1 MIVRNRPSLI
11 KLFFILRGSVIQR
24 IFPQVLFV
32 FALSAFV
39 VWAHR
44 VDPGLVPSV
53 NSGPFALLG
62 IALSVFLGFRNNA
75 CYDRWWEARKDW
87 GQLIFAARDLARQT
101 LVLVQADSVSAKDD
115 ARQRLLNI
123 AIAFAHALVCHLRP
137 GSDASKALA
146 RLPADLAPGYRA
158 SRNGPDYL
166 LREMGR
172 DLAELRASG
181 TISDVQWVLLDG
193 TVGRMSAMLAAC
205 ERIRNTPV
213 PFGYT
218 LLLHRTAYLF
228 CFLLPFG
235 FADALGWAT
244 PFVTALVAYTFFGL
258 DALGDELEEPFGVL
272 PNDLPIVALADII
285 EINLREALG
294 ETDLPPLP
302 QPKDYILM

>member
-1 MIVRNRPSLI
+1 MIVRDRPSLL

-32 FALSAFV
+32 FGLSAFV

-44 VDPGLVPSV
+44 ADPGIVPSV

-87 GQLIFAARDLARQT
+87 GQLIFTSRDLARQT
-101 LVLVQADSVSAKDD
+101 LVLGEAK
-115 ARQRLLNI
+115 ASENETRQRLLNI
-123 AIAFAHALVCHLRP
+123 AIAFAHALVGHLRP
-137 GSDASKALA
+137 GTHAGRALA
-146 RLPADLAPGYRA
+146 RLPEDLAPGYKA
-158 SRNGPDYL
+158 SRNAPDYL

-172 DLAELRASG
+172 DLAGLRGSG
-181 TISDVQWVLLDG
+181 AISDFQWAQLDG

-272 PNDLPIVALADII
+272 PNDLPIMALAEII